1 MKCSACGKFMAAVEG
16 FTCPKCDKKS
26 HRACVKVPEGV
37 QVQTTWLCPDCKIRT
52 PRKSD
57 QNTPVRGLNSEN
69 IIKQGEEKP
78 QSPVA
83 QGFKESELALELR
96 KFREELRE
104 TREEFRSFRQEMFD
118 LRNSTKSCEERLD
131 TLENKYIRLEEQQTL
146 IESKNVCGKIQ
157 DLETIIADLRADLND
172 RDQELLY
179 NDIEVAGIP
188 EEGAENVLHIVTACA
203 TKLGV
208 TLEERDIVNC
218 VRVGLMRDEQSRLAK
233 PP

>member
-1 MKCSACGKFMAAVEG
+1 MKCSACGKFMAAAEG
-16 FTCPKCDKKS
+16 VTCPKCDRKS
-26 HRACVKVPEGV
+26 HRACVKVPGGV
-37 QVQTTWLCPDCKIRT
+37 QVQPTWLCPDCKIRT

-57 QNTPVRGLNSEN
+57 QNTPGRGLNSEN

-118 LRNSTKSCEERLD
+118 LRNSIKSCEERLD

-172 RDQELLY
+172 
-179 NDIEVAGIP
+179 
-188 EEGAENVLHIVTACA
+188 
-203 TKLGV
+203 
-208 TLEERDIVNC
+208 
-218 VRVGLMRDEQSRLAK
+218 
-233 PP
+233 